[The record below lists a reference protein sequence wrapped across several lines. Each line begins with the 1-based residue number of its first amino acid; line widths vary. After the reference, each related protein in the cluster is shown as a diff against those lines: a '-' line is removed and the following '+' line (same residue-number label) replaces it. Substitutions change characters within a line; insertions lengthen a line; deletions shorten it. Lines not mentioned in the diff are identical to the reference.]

1 MSKQFWGIL
10 IAIVL
15 VFFGVIVVNNKE
27 ESKGSAAKGTPTNHV
42 EGTSAKSVKL
52 VEYGDYQCTGCGA
65 FYQTVKDVA
74 EKYNDTVQ
82 FQFRHLPLTSLHPN
96 AFAAARAA
104 EAAGLQNK
112 FWEMHDRLYQENVT
126 YYNAQQQ
133 GQTINS
139 WIGASDPVPFFKA
152 YAKELGLNET
162 QFAADFASTK
172 VNNFINADVSAFK
185 QTKDAMATPTFY
197 LNGKKLE
204 SKDISDNASQPSIDA
219 FSKLLDA
226 ALKAK

>member
-15 VFFGVIVVNNKE
+15 VFFGVIVLSNKE
-27 ESKGSAAKGTPTNHV
+27 ESKTPAAKGTPTNHV
-42 EGTSAKSVKL
+42 QGTSAKGVKL
-52 VEYGDYQCTGCGA
+52 VEYGDYQCPGCGG
-65 FYQTVKDVA
+65 FYQAFKDVA
-74 EKYNDTVQ
+74 EKYKDTVQ
-82 FQFRHLPLTSLHPN
+82 VQFRNLPLPSLHPN

-133 GQTINS
+133 GKTIS
-139 WIGASDPVPFFKA
+139 TWISASDPLPFFKA
-152 YAKELGLNET
+152 YAKELGLNEA
-162 QFAADFASTK
+162 QFATDFASTK
-172 VNNFINADVSAFK
+172 VNDLVNADITAFK
-185 QTKDAMATPTFY
+185 QTKDDMATPTFY

-204 SKDISDNASQPSIDA
+204 NTEIADSAGQPSVEA
-219 FSKLLDA
+219 FSKAIDA